1 MVEFAFWFFAAL
13 AMALGFKHAFD
24 VDHVVAVSNLL
35 TRNARMERTLGL
47 ATSWAAGHMVTAAIV
62 SAAVYFL
69 ADTVL
74 PQLTSRLEILV
85 PVMLLAIGGIGLA
98 AEFRRF
104 HVHRHGHG
112 DEKHTHFHFHLTKK
126 SHEHGAM
133 AGIGIVHGL
142 ASNDELLVV
151 LLVGLA
157 ANSWLQVVAGVGFF
171 SLGVVVGMLVYASS
185 VHMVSRKTGAD
196 WVPAAL
202 TVVFS
207 LASILYAVYLLAGG
221 DGLNLVERFYP
232 G

>member
-24 VDHVVAVSNLL
+24 VDHVVAVSNVL
-35 TRNARMERTLGL
+35 TRSQRMEKTVGL
-47 ATSWAAGHMVTAAIV
+47 ATSWAAGHMVTAALV
-62 SAAVYFL
+62 SAVVYFL

-85 PVMLLAIGGIGLA
+85 PVMLIAIGAIGLA

-112 DEKHTHFHFHLTKK
+112 EQEHTHFHVHLTKK
-126 SHEHGAM
+126 KHEHGAM
-133 AGIGIVHGL
+133 AGIGVVHGL

-157 ANSWLQVVAGVGFF
+157 ADSWWQVAAGVAFF
-171 SLGVVVGMLVYASS
+171 SLGVVIGMLVYAASI
-185 VHMVSRKTGAD
+185 HMVSQRTGAD

-202 TVVFS
+202 TVAFS
-207 LASILYAVYLLAGG
+207 VASILYAGYLLAGG
-221 DGLNLVERFYP
+221 DGVNLVDRFYP